1 MHENIKIAVVQMAP
15 QLMETGDNLRKIIT
29 LSREA
34 ATNGANL
41 IVFPECSLTGYVF
54 TSRQEALPYGETIP
68 GPSVE
73 ELCSICQE
81 NEVHVIF
88 GLLEKDSDRLFNAAV
103 LLGPLGIIGKYR
115 KNHLPFLGIDR
126 FVDSGDKPFQVHQ
139 TQVGNIGLYIC
150 YDIVFPESSRV
161 MTLMGADLLA
171 SPTNFPRGRRE
182 RILTDVV
189 ITRAIENTVHVVVAN
204 RVGEERGCLFAG
216 QSIIVDAAG
225 DIVSVA
231 SSDRE
236 EIMYGEVSLEMAR
249 QKHITVIPGEYEM
262 DHIKDRRPEL
272 YGAITKPNPKE

>member
-54 TSRQEALPYGETIP
+54 TSRQEALPYEETIP
-68 GPSVE
+68 GPSFE

-81 NEVHVIF
+81 NKVHVIF
-88 GLLEKDSDRLFNAAV
+88 GLLKKDNDRLFNAAV

-139 TQVGNIGLYIC
+139 TPVGNIGLYIC